1 MINYS
6 TLKIGNSI
14 FIIVLLNLLFIFPK
28 ISYSQKDLVFINN
41 YTNEGVFYENK
52 LLIND
57 EFVEFKNDKLN
68 IRLSKNYELLD
79 IQYSPLGIKWSGN
92 IALFEKEYNE
102 GIKILSED
110 KYNKLDQEHK
120 RLIDLLFKNNDAV
133 LKYDSIV
140 SFKENFVHYNLVKS
154 GSSNKILGNK
164 AVKYYSADSSDV
176 NLEVFFGYKLSTKNI
191 NALAT
196 LNTIIQKVSSTI
208 NKTYSIN
215 LNFIN
220 SQETNYFPLRVTEFD
235 SKLEIV
241 RKEEVIVVQKV
252 DLAKN
257 KCKPNNNYQ
266 SLSLFDFL
274 IAAKN
279 EISK

>member
-133 LKYDSIV
+133 LKNDSIV

-164 AVKYYSADSSDV
+164 AVKYYSADSSDM

>member
-68 IRLSKNYELLD
+68 IRLSKNYELID

-164 AVKYYSADSSDV
+164 AVKYYSADSSDM